1 MVYAGQ
7 HTLLYDTT
15 LRDGSQREGVSLSVE
30 DKLRLVSRFD
40 AFGFDYIEG
49 GFPGSNPKDKEFFHR
64 LSELELKHARVVAFG
79 TIAKSKRVERDE
91 GLLALAECGVKHVT
105 LVVKSARSHVEKTL
119 RISGDENLERLKQ
132 SILFLE
138 KHGITTFIDAEH
150 YFDGFKE
157 DKTYALQ
164 VISTAVA
171 AGCRGISLCD
181 TNGGTLPFEIES
193 IIADSIQVAHR
204 AQRSGFRPDGDNTLW
219 VGTHFHNDADC
230 GVANTL
236 VAVKAGAGLVQGSVN
251 GIGERCGNADLLSIV
266 ASLALKMNDKC
277 VSLSQLE
284 GLTSLSH
291 FVSEILN
298 VSPNPYQPYVGSSA
312 FAHKGGIH
320 ASGIERMSGSYEH
333 VDPSLVG
340 NFAKIVVSE
349 LAGRASLKLRAEEL
363 GFAFADADAQKAL
376 EAVKNLE
383 QKGYS
388 FEAADGSLAVMF
400 EKQLGAYTPAFEL
413 ETFRVI
419 AEKRE
424 DGRVMTEAT
433 VKVHIGT
440 ERFLATAEGNGPVN
454 ALDKALRKAVG
465 ATYPELEHISLTD
478 YKVRVLDEHK
488 GTDAVTRV
496 LIESSNEQRSWGTV
510 GVSENII
517 EASWE
522 ALVDSLDYGLKT
534 YHEKYIQK
542 PKLN

>member
-1 MVYAGQ
+1 MVHAGQ

-40 AFGFDYIEG
+40 AFGFNYIEG
-49 GFPGSNPKDKEFFHR
+49 GFPGSNPKDKEFFAR
-64 LSELELKHARVVAFG
+64 VKELKLKNAHIVAFG
-79 TIAKSKRVERDE
+79 TVAKTKHAERDE
-91 GLLALAECGVKHVT
+91 GLIALAQSGVKYAT
-105 LVVKSARSHVEKTL
+105 LVVKSALPHVEKTL
-119 RISGDENLERLKQ
+119 RISGNENLERLKQ

-138 KHGITTFIDAEH
+138 RRGITTFIDAEH

-157 DKTYALQ
+157 NKPYALQ
-164 VISTAVA
+164 VISTAVS
-171 AGCRGISLCD
+171 AGCQGICLCD

-193 IIADSIQVAHR
+193 ILDESIQVAHR
-204 AQRSGFRPDGDNTLW
+204 AQRSGLRRDEDNTLW
-219 VGTHFHNDADC
+219 VGTHFHNDSDC

-236 VAVKAGAGLVQGSVN
+236 MAVKAGAGLVQGSVN
-251 GIGERCGNADLLSIV
+251 GIGERCGNADLVSIT
-266 ASLALKMNDKC
+266 ASLVLKMNDKC
-277 VSLSQLE
+277 ISKAQLE

-291 FVSEILN
+291 FVSETLN

-333 VDPSLVG
+333 VDPTLVG

-363 GFAFADADAQKAL
+363 GFAFADADAKKAL

-400 EKQLGAYTPAFEL
+400 EKQLGEYTPAFEL

-433 VKVHIGT
+433 VKVHIGN

-496 LIESSNEQRSWGTV
+496 LIESSNEKQSWGTV